1 MTWRLAVVVILTVV
15 ASGCRTPDVGID
27 PFGRTTIPPPATG
40 AVSRSGTGDPYYSGV
55 RSGGAPS
62 LVPLDRGISNKV
74 SATSALPVSSSTRGW
89 NSTGNS
95 ASAADIPG
103 RLRPVP
109 TDLGDLTRATNVSL
123 TGGTPAAW
131 EKHPASPAAYRE
143 NITGRAS
150 PATVRPQIHRVQYS
164 HVDNAD
170 RTDIATLPQTD
181 GKTRGQITTSRLGNH
196 TVDTTAGRYG
206 HASDYTWLKGRLE
219 YIASQRQWKLR
230 YISLN
235 QETDTF
241 GGSVILSDL
250 TELENYRTGDFV
262 LVRGRLAD
270 IPSDSRTVSPVFS
283 VTRLNRQN

>member
-40 AVSRSGTGDPYYSGV
+40 AVSRSGAGDPYYSGV
-55 RSGGAPS
+55 RSSGSPS

-74 SATSALPVSSSTRGW
+74 SATSSLPISSSTQGW

-95 ASAADIPG
+95 AGAADRPG

-131 EKHPASPAAYRE
+131 EKHPASPADFRE

-150 PATVRPQIHRVQYS
+150 PATVTPQIHRVQYS
-164 HVDNAD
+164 HVDNTD
-170 RTDIATLPQTD
+170 RTEIAALPET
-181 GKTRGQITTSRLGNH
+181 GGQITTSRLGNH

-262 LVRGRLAD
+262 LVRGQLAD
-270 IPSDSRTVSPVFS
+270 IPSDSRAVSTVFS